1 MKLARVQRPH
11 LQHMAGWS
19 GGRTVTV
26 TVLASVSVL
35 VIRVPWWLV
44 GAFNT
49 DSTSPGDRTE
59 VHWSY
64 AALAGDA
71 AVVVGQRVV
80 EVAAGGGAAAA
91 GTGAGG
97 CAGPDQPLQGGAGV
111 VAWLLVAVVAVA
123 GGEGVAVGIGEDD
136 LPAGGAVP
144 GEGAGQQA
152 GGVGVQRAVAG
163 RLAGLVGQVEQGG
176 QRERQVDQAGHWRQP
191 GHRVR
196 AAQPGGQVLALGDGL
211 AVRAAGRGVR
221 GGLAVRVS
229 VTVRGGLAV
238 RAGLAVGGGGAG
250 RAAGRAVRGG
260 GVLG

>member
-123 GGEGVAVGIGEDD
+123 GGDGLGGD
-136 LPAGGAVP
+136 LDRPPAAGAGAAAGGAG
-144 GEGAGQQA
+144 GEG
-152 GGVGVQRAVAG
+152 VAG

-191 GHRVR
+191 GRRVR

-229 VTVRGGLAV
+229 VTVRGSLAV